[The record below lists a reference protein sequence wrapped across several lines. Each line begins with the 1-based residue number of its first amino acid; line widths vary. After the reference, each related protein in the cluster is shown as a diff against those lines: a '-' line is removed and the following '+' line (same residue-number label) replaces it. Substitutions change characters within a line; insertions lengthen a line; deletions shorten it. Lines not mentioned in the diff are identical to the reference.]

1 MNGKEYR
8 CALHHRGQD
17 PEETKRWKKQR
28 ARSWWDERLSR
39 ANYQRKLSDHTCS
52 NKQLVEETITS
63 QTGDTWPHRIK
74 NVRRDAVPSET
85 GKTPPCW
92 QKQTWRAEQASRLR
106 ELVYVFVDECG
117 YNIWTARSH
126 GRARQGERA
135 YRQVCS
141 QRGRNLTVTMAVSP
155 ISTLVFS
162 SAAVGGMSKLV
173 DTLHHEENKIN

>member
-85 GKTPPCW
+85 GKSPP
-92 QKQTWRAEQASRLR
+92 SRNRPDVLNKR
-106 ELVYVFVDECG
+106 VDYANWFMCLST
-117 YNIWTARSH
+117 NAATIF
-126 GRARQGERA
+126 GRPEVMAGRGKE
-135 YRQVCS
+135 
-141 QRGRNLTVTMAVSP
+141 RGRTAKC
-155 ISTLVFS
+155 
-162 SAAVGGMSKLV
+162 AASVYE
-173 DTLHHEENKIN
+173 TWPWQWQYRP